1 MIIPILLMVVLK
13 KKTLIMLDDFFI
25 RALIA
30 GIGIALV
37 AGPLGCF
44 VIWRRLS
51 FFGDTLSHS
60 ALLGV
65 TLALSFDINIALSV
79 FLISSAVALVLL
91 KLQKTTNLPGDALL
105 GLLAHSSLA
114 VGLVV
119 ISFLSFI
126 RFDIMGLLFGDILA
140 VAPNDIFII
149 WIGGVLILLVLKIIW
164 KPLFASTV
172 NYELAEAEGMNP
184 ARVNAIFTILMA
196 AIIAISIKMV
206 GLLLIT
212 GMLIIPAAMARNLS
226 NNPVQMVVYS
236 VIGGLLS
243 VIVGLFA
250 SLELNSP
257 SGPSIITAALV
268 LFILSLTKIN
278 KFTRLK
284 N

>member
-1 MIIPILLMVVLK
+1 MF
-13 KKTLIMLDDFFI
+13 DDFFI

-30 GIGIALV
+30 GLGVALV
-37 AGPLGCF
+37 TGPLGCF

-65 TLALSFDINIALSV
+65 TLAFSFDINIAFSV
-79 FLISSAVALVLL
+79 FIISSAVALILL

-119 ISFLSFI
+119 IGFLSFI

-140 VAPNDIFII
+140 VTENDLIII
-149 WIGGVLILLVLKIIW
+149 WVGGAIILFVLKLIW

-172 NYELAEAEGMNP
+172 NYELADAEGMRP
-184 ARVNAIFTILMA
+184 ERVNAIFTILMA
-196 AIIAISIKMV
+196 AIIAISIKMI

-212 GMLIIPAAMARNLS
+212 GMLIIPAAMARNIS
-226 NNPVQMVVYS
+226 NNPKQMVLFS
-236 VIGGLLS
+236 IIGGLLS
-243 VIVGLFA
+243 VVIGLFG
-250 SLELNSP
+250 SLEINSP
-257 SGPSIITAALV
+257 SGPSIITAGLI
-268 LFILSLTKIN
+268 LFILSLIKI
-278 KFTRLK
+278 KRLSQL
-284 N
+284 NN

>member
-1 MIIPILLMVVLK
+1 MF
-13 KKTLIMLDDFFI
+13 DDFFI

-30 GIGIALV
+30 GLGVALV
-37 AGPLGCF
+37 TGPLGCF

-65 TLALSFDINIALSV
+65 TLAVSFDINIAFSV
-79 FLISSAVALVLL
+79 FIISSAVALILL

-119 ISFLSFI
+119 IGFLSFI

-140 VAPNDIFII
+140 VTKNDLIII
-149 WIGGVLILLVLKIIW
+149 WVGGAIILFVLKLIW

-172 NYELAEAEGMNP
+172 NYELADAEGMKP
-184 ARVNAIFTILMA
+184 ERVNAIFTILMA
-196 AIIAISIKMV
+196 AIIAISIKMI

-212 GMLIIPAAMARNLS
+212 GMLIIPAAMARNIS
-226 NNPVQMVVYS
+226 NNPKQMVLFS
-236 VIGGLLS
+236 IIGGLLS
-243 VIVGLFA
+243 VAIGLFG
-250 SLELNSP
+250 SLEINTP
-257 SGPSIITAALV
+257 SGPSIITAGLI
-268 LFILSLTKIN
+268 LFILSLIKI
-278 KFTRLK
+278 KRLSQL
-284 N
+284 NN